1 MKYLILLALLSACST
16 KPKIDLKDRMLLD
29 LHTNT
34 YQVIPEDCYD
44 DNGEFDENIGHDTLD
59 CGNLWDRSNHFY
71 LLWRL

>member
-1 MKYLILLALLSACST
+1 MKTILIVILSLGLGACST
-16 KPKIDLKDRMLLD
+16 KPKIALKDRMLLD

-59 CGNLWDRSNHFY
+59 CGNL
-71 LLWRL
+71 